1 MTAPRQQ
8 LHQQAAAYAPPD
20 TLHSRHGVSAHVPAT
35 VGADSLTA
43 FVAPSLGIQ
52 HGPAAEHSS
61 EKPAV
66 PGPAGGDRDEP
77 LPKRAF
83 ISFTPVASRA
93 HSGLPAAKT
102 PIAPTQRPSAIR
114 KVRSVVRREDILEEL
129 HVAVRL
135 REAPLPRG
143 QKLQSLWSA
152 CQPGNPTLPTAA
164 APGACSDTLP
174 KQFRTIIARSD
185 SWLPAAV
192 TECGGDS
199 NSAPLQTHSA
209 ERQRLAAPP
218 EASATPGRRSQALPG
233 AAGGA
238 GETSAARASSRTMRP
253 SLSAASSA
261 RKVQSVSVSSGSR
274 FYANIVAKL
283 HREHVAREEVW
294 RNDKWLVDVR
304 SQQES
309 PRRAREHR
317 TQKVQSDY

>member
-1 MTAPRQQ
+1 MTAPRKEP
-8 LHQQAAAYAPPD
+8 HQQAGVPGAAFFA
-20 TLHSRHGVSAHVPAT
+20 
-35 VGADSLTA
+35 LTH
-43 FVAPSLGIQ
+43 GIQ
-52 HGPAAEHSS
+52 PTSEHSS
-61 EKPAV
+61 EQKPAG
-66 PGPAGGDRDEP
+66 PGQACGARDDTW
-77 LPKRAF
+77 PKRAF

-93 HSGLPAAKT
+93 DSGLPAAKT
-102 PIAPTQRPSAIR
+102 PIAPTLRPNAAR
-114 KVRSVVRREDILEEL
+114 KVHSVVRFEDILEEL

-135 REAPLPRG
+135 QEAPLPQG
-143 QKLQSLWSA
+143 QKLQSSWTA
-152 CQPGNPTLPTAA
+152 CQPGHPTLPTAA
-164 APGACSDTLP
+164 ARGTCSDTLP
-174 KQFRTIIARSD
+174 KQFRTIGARSD

-199 NSAPLQTHSA
+199 HSAPLQTHSA
-209 ERQRLAAPP
+209 ERQRPAAPP
-218 EASATPGRRSQALPG
+218 EAQRDAGRRSQALPG
-233 AAGGA
+233 AAGGS
-238 GETSAARASSRTMRP
+238 GEASAARASSRTLRP

-283 HREHVAREEVW
+283 HKELELAREEVC